1 MTMRSASHM
10 VDLTLGKLL
19 QATLEQTLKGCSAS
33 TPWVISRVDNL
44 DDVRHEQC
52 IVLTISSF
60 KFRIICLLHVSM
72 DQSTRQFV
80 SETTA
85 ARAESLDESVFKD
98 YLLELS
104 NSFCGTL
111 KRHLQSS
118 CPPLGMST
126 PNFIE
131 RSSLA
136 HYESIKPLHSAHAKA
151 QMSSNDPALFAA
163 SVMVSVAQ
171 AGDFQLE
178 HYHEPVHSDVDEAD
192 GSGELELF

>member
-1 MTMRSASHM
+1 MRSASHT
-10 VDLTLGKLL
+10 VDLNLGKLL

-33 TPWVISRVDNL
+33 TPWVISRVDDL
-44 DDVRHEQC
+44 EGLRQEQC

-60 KFRIICLLHVSM
+60 KFRIICLLHLSM
-72 DQSTRQFV
+72 DQTTRQFV
-80 SETTA
+80 GEATA
-85 ARAESLDESVFKD
+85 ARADSLDESVFKD

-131 RSSLA
+131 RSSLV
-136 HYESIKPLHSAHAKA
+136 HYESVKPLHSAHAKA
-151 QMSSNDPALFAA
+151 QTGSSAPVLFAA

-178 HYHEPVHSDVDEAD
+178 HYQAPAQVAADETD

>member
-1 MTMRSASHM
+1 MRSASHT
-10 VDLTLGKLL
+10 VDLNLGKLL

-33 TPWVISRVDNL
+33 TPWVISRVDDL
-44 DDVRHEQC
+44 EGLRQEQC

-60 KFRIICLLHVSM
+60 KFRIICLLHLSM
-72 DQSTRQFV
+72 DQTTRQFV
-80 SETTA
+80 GEATA
-85 ARAESLDESVFKD
+85 ARADSLDESVFKD

-136 HYESIKPLHSAHAKA
+136 HYESVKPLHSAHAKA
-151 QMSSNDPALFAA
+151 QTSSSGPALFAA
-163 SVMVSVAQ
+163 SVMVSATQ

-178 HYHEPVHSDVDEAD
+178 HYQAPAQVAADESD